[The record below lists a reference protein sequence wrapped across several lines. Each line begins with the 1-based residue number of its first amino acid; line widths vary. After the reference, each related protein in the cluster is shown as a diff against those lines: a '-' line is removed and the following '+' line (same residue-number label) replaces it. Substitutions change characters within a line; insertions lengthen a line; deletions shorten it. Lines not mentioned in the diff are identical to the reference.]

1 MDRRSF
7 LTLAGGGVA
16 ALTVADAFTQ
26 PSGALGTGD
35 RTAARPVAVPPAP
48 FTLGVASGDPA
59 PDGVVL
65 WTRLAPDPLAPDGG
79 MPAGQVTPVRWE
91 VAADEGFRRI
101 VRRGVEVTSA
111 AVGHSVHAEV
121 GGLSE
126 GATYWYR
133 FRAGTELSPV
143 GRTRTAP
150 RPGARVDR
158 VRFASAS
165 CQNYQDGYYTAHR
178 ALVGEDLDFVV
189 FLGDYIYEG
198 APNPAALR
206 RHDGTG
212 EPTTLAEYRARHA
225 RYRSDPDLQACH
237 AAFPWV
243 VTLDDHEVDN
253 NWADDIPQDPG
264 SQLPEAFRA
273 RRVAAL
279 QAYWEHMPL
288 RRSAAPNGPD
298 MRLYRRLGWGDL
310 LQVDVL
316 DTRQY
321 RTDQPLDVA
330 GAESPAA
337 TILGAEQEAWLDG
350 GLARSTARWNALA
363 QQTMVA
369 TNDRAAGPAE
379 VYDFDNWDGYRV
391 ARRRLLAALDQVRNP
406 VVLTGDRHATWV
418 CDLAPDGG
426 PGTPPAEPAGPTV
439 AAELTGTSITSGSDP
454 NVAAFHAVYDPVM
467 AESPH
472 WRFIDNQRGYLLC
485 DVDRERWLTD
495 LRVVSTVRSPTAA
508 VSTYASFVTE
518 DGVRGVRVASAPP
531 APIVPAAPPAPPE
544 AVSPQR

>member
-16 ALTVADAFTQ
+16 ALAAADGLAR
-26 PSGALGTGD
+26 PSGALGRAD
-35 RTAARPVAVPPAP
+35 RTAARPAVVPPAP
-48 FTLGVASGDPA
+48 FSLGVASGEPV

-65 WTRLAPDPLAPDGG
+65 WTRLAPDPLAPEGG

-91 VAADEGFRRI
+91 VAADERFARV

-111 AVGHSVHAEV
+111 AVGHSVHVEV
-121 GGLSE
+121 GGLRP

-133 FRAGTELSPV
+133 FRAGSELSPV

-150 RPGARVDR
+150 AAGARVDR
-158 VRFASAS
+158 LRFAGAS

-178 ALVGEDLDFVV
+178 ALAGEDVDFVV

-212 EPTTLAEYRARHA
+212 EPVDLAGYRARHA
-225 RYRSDPDLQACH
+225 RYRTDPDLQACH
-237 AAFPWV
+237 AAFPWL

-253 NWADDIPQDPG
+253 NWADDVPQDPA

-273 RRVAAL
+273 RRAAAL

-288 RRSAAPNGPD
+288 RRSARPYDGE
-298 MRLYRRLGWGDL
+298 MRLYRRAAWGDL
-310 LQVDVL
+310 LQLDVL
-316 DTRQY
+316 DTRQH
-321 RTDQPLDVA
+321 RTDQPLDLA
-330 GAESPAA
+330 GAEAPGA
-337 TILGAEQEAWLDG
+337 TMLGAEQEAWLDR
-350 GLARSTARWNALA
+350 GLAGSRARWHALA

-369 TNDRAAGPAE
+369 TNDRSAGPPQ
-379 VYDFDNWDGYRV
+379 VYDLDNWDGYRA
-391 ARRRLLAALDQVRNP
+391 ARRRLLAGLARVRNP

-418 CDLAPDGG
+418 CDLAPGADGSEP
-426 PGTPPAEPAGPTV
+426 PGAPV
-439 AAELTGTSITSGSDP
+439 AAELTGTSMTSGSDP
-454 NVAAFHAVYDPVM
+454 DVALFHAVYDPVM

-472 WRFIDNQRGYLLC
+472 WKFIDNRRGYLLC
-485 DVDRERWLTD
+485 DLDHERWLTD
-495 LRVVSTVRSPTAA
+495 LRVVSTVRSPTAT

-518 DGVRGVRVASAPP
+518 DGVRGVQVASAPA
-531 APIVPAAPPAPPE
+531 APVVPAAPPAPPE